1 MHPGKIITDQ
11 TAHHD
16 HTFGAEEFIQTR
28 YSKRTRHNDRN
39 GNALR
44 RKTHMQERCPNEI
57 KHLQLLSDAIP
68 AENQT
73 TLQSQ
78 MRRTC
83 ETKPLHLS
91 LRFQN

>member
-1 MHPGKIITDQ
+1 MHHGKIITDQ

-16 HTFGAEEFIQTR
+16 HTFGARNLSKPDIQ
-28 YSKRTRHNDRN
+28 
-39 GNALR
+39 NAPGTTIETGTPFAA
-44 RKTHMQERCPNEI
+44 KHMQERCPNEI
-57 KHLQLLSDAIP
+57 KHQQLLSNAIP